1 MSVDDS
7 EAGFCFD
14 AANGHRLVE
23 RSVLQRQGRLAD
35 AVLSPSIK
43 TCNESES
50 LIQLLPDHVAQELA
64 GCDKTKLTE
73 IVMDV
78 GRKPLA
84 WIDGE
89 RHFLGDSTVTK
100 EQIIGIAE
108 QLDFGSDNRAGIDG
122 SLHRI
127 SANRRRDGDVAG
139 LTLRVGRFVPGNST
153 MIADVLF
160 GSDLSILFLGPPGS
174 GKTSIVRDAARVLA
188 EKNSVV
194 VVDTSCEIGGAG
206 MVPHECIGLARRME
220 VNHID
225 EQAKTM
231 IEAVQNHTPSCMIID
246 EIGRRNEVLA
256 ALTCKE
262 RGVRMIASAH
272 GDLPGLVRNS
282 ALSDLVGGVG
292 TVTVGDV
299 TARREAWRKGT
310 ELHNKLQSQRKG
322 PPIFDVVIELK
333 CGKLH
338 EWQVV
343 FPCATAVDS
352 ILANGFYNAQLRS
365 RKDSKESYICLR
377 NVAVSEDANGGQ
389 VIYEAAKQAPTTGVF
404 VHGIKSGHPSVD
416 ATSSEEG
423 EDEHLDGEGDHVRF
437 EAERLEEDKDQNGI
451 VEVYSDNEL
460 RAMDLSDLSY
470 RALQVNL
477 KWRGEKAGGK
487 AVILQERMRAL
498 LEQRQERA
506 PLEQR
511 QESKTDKTCPACK
524 KKFGS
529 RRVMAEHALHK
540 VSCRNQLDEEVAAQ
554 FHREF
559 WG

>member
-1 MSVDDS
+1 MSDDDS

-14 AANGHRLVE
+14 AANGHQLVE

-43 TCNESES
+43 TCDESES
-50 LIQLLPDHVAQELA
+50 LIQLLPDHLAQELS
-64 GCDKTKLTE
+64 GCDKSKLTE
-73 IVMDV
+73 IVLDV

-84 WIDGE
+84 WIAGE
-89 RHFLGDSTVTK
+89 RHFLGDTTVTK
-100 EQIIGIAE
+100 EQILGISE
-108 QLDFGSDNRAGIDG
+108 HLDFGSDNRAGIDG

-127 SANRRRDGDVAG
+127 SAIRRRDGDVAG
-139 LTLRVGRFVPGNST
+139 LTLRVGRFAPGNST

-160 GSDLSILFLGPPGS
+160 GTELSILFLGPPGS

-220 VNHID
+220 VKHID

-262 RGVRMIASAH
+262 RGVRIIASAH

-299 TARREAWRKGT
+299 AARRKAWRKGT
-310 ELHNKLQSQRKG
+310 ELHNASKLQSQRKG
-322 PPIFDVVIELK
+322 PPIFDIVIELK
-333 CGKLH
+333 REKLH

-343 FPCATAVDS
+343 YPCATAVDS

-365 RKDSKESYICLR
+365 RKYSRESYICLR
-377 NVAVSEDANGGQ
+377 NVAVSEDAKGGQ
-389 VIYEAAKQAPTTGVF
+389 VIDEAAKQAPTTG
-404 VHGIKSGHPSVD
+404 ICCSWYQS
-416 ATSSEEG
+416 
-423 EDEHLDGEGDHVRF
+423 
-437 EAERLEEDKDQNGI
+437 
-451 VEVYSDNEL
+451 
-460 RAMDLSDLSY
+460 
-470 RALQVNL
+470 
-477 KWRGEKAGGK
+477 W
-487 AVILQERMRAL
+487 
-498 LEQRQERA
+498 
-506 PLEQR
+506 
-511 QESKTDKTCPACK
+511 
-524 KKFGS
+524 
-529 RRVMAEHALHK
+529 
-540 VSCRNQLDEEVAAQ
+540 
-554 FHREF
+554 
-559 WG
+559 